1 MVFEFAW
8 KYIVIPLV
16 KLELAEASAGQS
28 AHFIFILFSLF
39 QPSFFCSLYLK
50 LVFENCRKIN
60 LFFYAIIDNP
70 AKALKSSSAD
80 AESPLYGADK
90 IKIFFQ
96 QRDLKSAFGSF
107 ALGLEFYKMRLL
119 AMKLRKQ
126 SDFISP
132 LKTFFTFSPQLVR
145 LSRIFENWSFLSMT
159 MCWAFGFCQNPRKSF
174 LTFQNPLN
182 FSFMF

>member
-1 MVFEFAW
+1 MQAKVPILSSFYSLCFNFFC
-8 KYIVIPLV
+8 L
-16 KLELAEASAGQS
+16 
-28 AHFIFILFSLF
+28 LFSLSQISF
-39 QPSFFCSLYLK
+39 WKLSKNQPL
-50 LVFENCRKIN
+50 
-60 LFFYAIIDNP
+60 FYAIIDNP

-145 LSRIFENWSFLSMT
+145 LSRIFENWSFFVYDYVLGIWFLS
-159 MCWAFGFCQNPRKSF
+159 KSSKVIF
-174 LTFQNPLN
+174 DLSKSVEF
-182 FSFMF
+182 

>member
-1 MVFEFAW
+1 MQAKVPILSSFYSLCFNFFC
-8 KYIVIPLV
+8 L
-16 KLELAEASAGQS
+16 
-28 AHFIFILFSLF
+28 LFSLSQISF
-39 QPSFFCSLYLK
+39 WKLSKNQPL
-50 LVFENCRKIN
+50 
-60 LFFYAIIDNP
+60 FYAIIDNP

-132 LKTFFTFSPQLVR
+132 LKTFFTFSLFDSSFQNFRKL
-145 LSRIFENWSFLSMT
+145 EFLSMT

-174 LTFQNPLN
+174 LTFRNPLN

>member
-1 MVFEFAW
+1 MQAKVPILSSFYSLCFNFFC
-8 KYIVIPLV
+8 L
-16 KLELAEASAGQS
+16 
-28 AHFIFILFSLF
+28 LFSLSQISF
-39 QPSFFCSLYLK
+39 WKLSKNQPL
-50 LVFENCRKIN
+50 
-60 LFFYAIIDNP
+60 FYAIIDNP

-107 ALGLEFYKMRLL
+107 ALGLELYKMRLL

-145 LSRIFENWSFLSMT
+145 LSRIFENWSFFVYDYVLGIWFLS
-159 MCWAFGFCQNPRKSF
+159 KSSKVIF
-174 LTFQNPLN
+174 DLLKSVEF
-182 FSFMF
+182 